1 MKAAEWFRQ
10 RRKLIIVITLIILL
24 VAAVILF
31 FGGKDDSPATAA
43 KSQTEIRLTA
53 LLERINGIGETEVM
67 VNETDGGV
75 TGVVVVC
82 EGADSI
88 LVRNDILN
96 AVATALD
103 IDRSIIAIY
112 SM

>member
-1 MKAAEWFRQ
+1 MKAAEWFKQ
-10 RRKLIIVITLIILL
+10 RRKIIIVAALIVLL
-24 VAAVILF
+24 VAVVLVF
-31 FGGKDDSPATAA
+31 FGGRGESGGAAA
-43 KSQTEIRLTA
+43 KTQTEQRLAA
-53 LLERINGIGETEVM
+53 LLGRMDGIGEAEVM
-67 VNETDGGV
+67 VNEEGGTI

>member
-10 RRKLIIVITLIILL
+10 RRKLIIVIALIILL

-43 KSQTEIRLTA
+43 KSKTEIRLTA

-67 VNETDGGV
+67 V